1 MRMASQTP
9 TRRILVID
17 DEYAIRELLK
27 SFLEGHNYEVRLAE
41 NGENALRTF
50 EEFQPE
56 VVISDIMMPVEN
68 GLSIVSRIRD
78 RNPSIKVVYL
88 SAWLDETDTEKR
100 LYEELDN
107 YPDYKLIKKPFDLD
121 ALLKVVGELS
131 SPPEG

>member
-1 MRMASQTP
+1 MASRTE

-17 DEYAIRELLK
+17 DEYAIRVLLK

-41 NGENALRTF
+41 DGENALRTF

-68 GLSIVSRIRD
+68 GLSIVSRIRA
-78 RNPSIKVVYL
+78 RNPSIRVIYL

-100 LYEELDN
+100 LDEELRN
-107 YPDYKLIKKPFDLD
+107 HPEYKLIKKPFDLD
-121 ALLKVVGELS
+121 ALLKAVEELTS
-131 SPPEG
+131 ASAG

>member
-1 MRMASQTP
+1 MASRTE
-9 TRRILVID
+9 TGRILVID
-17 DEYAIRELLK
+17 DEYAIRVLLK

-41 NGENALRTF
+41 DGENALRTF
-50 EEFQPE
+50 EEFQPD

-121 ALLKVVGELS
+121 ALLKVLGELS